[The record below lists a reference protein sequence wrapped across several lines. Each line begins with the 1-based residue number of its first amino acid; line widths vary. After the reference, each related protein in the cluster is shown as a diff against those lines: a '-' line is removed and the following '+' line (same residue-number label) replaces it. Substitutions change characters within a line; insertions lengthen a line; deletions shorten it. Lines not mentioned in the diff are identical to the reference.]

1 MGGDDWRTS
10 TPGCCHWRGTI
21 ATSRCRLAL
30 MWFSRGRGESATGV
44 GGGFYAIVVA
54 SVARSADTDALTC
67 DKIMTL
73 SLCRQIRAAVVILQC
88 Q

>member
-10 TPGCCHWRGTI
+10 TPGCCHWRGVVV
-21 ATSRCRLAL
+21 TSRRRLAL
-30 MWFSRGRGESATGV
+30 MWSSRGRGESATGV

-54 SVARSADTDALTC
+54 SVARSVDTDALTC
-67 DKIMTL
+67 DKIMTSL
-73 SLCRQIRAAVVILQC
+73 LCRQIRAAVVILQR